1 MNTMVRFLVERRL
14 VVNAVSIFLVL
25 LGLYA
30 AFKIN
35 REAFP
40 NVNLD
45 VIQIDAAYPGST
57 PEEVERLVITPIEQ
71 ELKSLS
77 GIDKMIS
84 VAFPGS
90 GRITLELNPYAANR
104 DRLASDTQLA
114 VERAKLP
121 QDLPTDP
128 VVTEIDGTVF
138 PVLRIAV
145 AAPLDELRM
154 KRLGD

>member
-1 MNTMVRFLVERRL
+1 VNAVVRFLVERRL

-45 VIQIDAAYPGST
+45 MIQIDASYPGAT

-77 GIDKMIS
+77 GIDKMTS

-90 GRITLELNPYAANR
+90 GRITLELNPYASNR
-104 DRLASDTQLA
+104 DRLASDSQLA
-114 VERAKLP
+114 SN
-121 QDLPTDP
+121 
-128 VVTEIDGTVF
+128 
-138 PVLRIAV
+138 
-145 AAPLDELRM
+145 APSCRRTCPRTRWSRRLTARFSRCCASRCPHRSM
-154 KRLGD
+154 KCR